1 VLGKRSHNDRPPSE
15 QDFLLI
21 DNDGEYVCE
30 HATLW
35 IAKGGVAEAADAAVA
50 EISGRLPVQEFPAAA
65 ARQTHDNIGV
75 FGRAL
80 WLLSVQCG
88 CAG

>member
-1 VLGKRSHNDRPPSE
+1 MLGQRRHDCRSAS
-15 QDFLLI
+15 QQYFLLI
-21 DNDGEYVCE
+21 GDHSQHVCE

-50 EISGRLPVQEFPAAA
+50 EIRGRLPVQEFPAAA
-65 ARQTHDNIGV
+65 AGQPHDNIGV

-80 WLLSVQCG
+80 
-88 CAG
+88 

>member
-1 VLGKRSHNDRPPSE
+1 MLGQRRHDCRSASQ

-21 DNDGEYVCE
+21 GDHSQHVCE

-35 IAKGGVAEAADAAVA
+35 IAKGGVAEAADTTVT
-50 EISGRLPVQEFPAAA
+50 EIRGRLPVQEFPAAT
-65 ARQTHDNIGV
+65 ARQPHDNIGV

-80 WLLSVQCG
+80 
-88 CAG
+88 

>member
-1 VLGKRSHNDRPPSE
+1 MLGQRRHDCRSASQ

-21 DNDGEYVCE
+21 GYYSQHVCE

-50 EISGRLPVQEFPAAA
+50 EIRGRLPVQEFPAAA
-65 ARQTHDNIGV
+65 ARQSHDNIGV

-80 WLLSVQCG
+80 
-88 CAG
+88 

>member
-1 VLGKRSHNDRPPSE
+1 MLGQRRHDCRSASQ

-21 DNDGEYVCE
+21 GDYSQHVCE

-50 EISGRLPVQEFPAAA
+50 EIRGRLPVQEFPAAA
-65 ARQTHDNIGV
+65 ARQSHDNIGV
-75 FGRAL
+75 FGRVL
-80 WLLSVQCG
+80 
-88 CAG
+88 